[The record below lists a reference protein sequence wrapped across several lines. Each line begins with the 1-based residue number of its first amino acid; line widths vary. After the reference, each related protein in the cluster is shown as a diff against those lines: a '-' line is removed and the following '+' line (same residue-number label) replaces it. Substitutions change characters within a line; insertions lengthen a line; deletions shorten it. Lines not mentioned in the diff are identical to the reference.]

1 MFPVQ
6 RWNFNKNITNMNYR
20 ILPDSSE
27 YQFDKTVVTG
37 LAAVV
42 NFMPWFLKK
51 FEKLTLKNI

>member
-1 MFPVQ
+1 
-6 RWNFNKNITNMNYR
+6 MNYR

-42 NFMPWFLKK
+42 NFMPVIFKK
-51 FEKLTLKNI
+51 SLKN